1 MQALGLGLQKSGQ
14 LNKKP
19 WAPRASFPI
28 NSHQALLES
37 SAASEVR
44 PPRSP
49 RRSDNDIWPRCRCG
63 CVWPRGPSGAA
74 FVALGSFDLGH
85 KGPQSCSPL
94 LSAGGSARPAREV
107 AGWGWGAARREAGAG
122 REGGGPREGVIHN
135 IYFNNSFKSF

>member
-1 MQALGLGLQKSGQ
+1 MQALGLGLGQSGQ
-14 LNKKP
+14 LIKSP
-19 WAPRASFPI
+19 GHCAASFPI

-49 RRSDNDIWPRCRCG
+49 RRSDNDIWPCCRCG

-74 FVALGSFDLGH
+74 FVTLGSFDLGH

-94 LSAGGSARPAREV
+94 LSAGGTAR
-107 AGWGWGAARREAGAG
+107 AGEGRAGGVGVGARRKAGG
-122 REGGGPREGVIHN
+122 RERGRGASGGGDP
-135 IYFNNSFKSF
+135 